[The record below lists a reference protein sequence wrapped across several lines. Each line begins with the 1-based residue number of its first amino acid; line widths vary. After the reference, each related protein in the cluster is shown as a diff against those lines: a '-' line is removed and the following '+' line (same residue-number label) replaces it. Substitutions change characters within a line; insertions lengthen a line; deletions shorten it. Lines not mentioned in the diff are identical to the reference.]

1 MRVLEKRI
9 RNVWITVRIVKE
21 DSIYTFSTQVVTGTD
36 YEATE
41 VACSS
46 ALSSS
51 LNFVW
56 SFANLFLF
64 SSLSDKGDG
73 GCVGKL
79 VLRIPL
85 LARSSGDNSAPPW

>member
-36 YEATE
+36 YEATS

-51 LNFVW
+51 LDFV
-56 SFANLFLF
+56 
-64 SSLSDKGDG
+64 
-73 GCVGKL
+73 
-79 VLRIPL
+79 
-85 LARSSGDNSAPPW
+85 

>member
-51 LNFVW
+51 LDFV
-56 SFANLFLF
+56 
-64 SSLSDKGDG
+64 
-73 GCVGKL
+73 
-79 VLRIPL
+79 
-85 LARSSGDNSAPPW
+85 